1 MAGILD
7 KRNIDEEKELIKR
20 VQKFND
26 VSAMKELHRIYRGL
40 INKAITDSG
49 IGSFQDREI
58 SELEAR
64 MVIEKSIKDTFDLN
78 RQNIPSTYLYSQIV
92 NVLRRKKDQLRNPV
106 SAPSE
111 EISRKMSIYYPVF
124 DDLKRELNRAPTD
137 QEVFAEIERQRE
149 EAKKIGKKR
158 GTDFTL
164 KDIQKIK
171 SMTRTDTIGNLL
183 IGGSDRMGSPITKS
197 EQLSQ
202 NIAPSAE
209 SLYQRQREEA
219 KINDIM
225 AKMNLARGERR
236 AVYSFFGIGE
246 FKGKP
251 APNHNQAALNGQIT
265 NYRLR
270 QILNQIKSEID
281 RG

>member
-1 MAGILD
+1 MISGIPE
-7 KRNIDEEKELIKR
+7 KRNIEEEKALIKR
-20 VQKFND
+20 VQQNND
-26 VSAMKELHRIYRGL
+26 ISAMKELHRIYRG
-40 INKAITDSG
+40 IISKAITDSG

-64 MVIEKSIKDTFDLN
+64 MVIERSIKESFDLN

-111 EISRKMSIYYPVF
+111 EISRKMSIYYPVLE
-124 DDLKRELNRAPTD
+124 DLKRELNREPTD
-137 QEVFAEIERQRE
+137 AEVFAEIEKQRD

-171 SMTRTDTIGNLL
+171 SMTRTDMIGNRLV
-183 IGGSDRMGSPITKS
+183 GGEDRVGSPITRS

-202 NIAPSAE
+202 SMAPSAE
-209 SLYQRQREEA
+209 TLYQRQREESR
-219 KINDIM
+219 INTIM
-225 AKMNLARGERR
+225 AEMNLTRGERR
-236 AVYSFFGIGE
+236 AIYSFLGMGE

-270 QILNQIKSEID
+270 QILNQISTKI
-281 RG
+281 